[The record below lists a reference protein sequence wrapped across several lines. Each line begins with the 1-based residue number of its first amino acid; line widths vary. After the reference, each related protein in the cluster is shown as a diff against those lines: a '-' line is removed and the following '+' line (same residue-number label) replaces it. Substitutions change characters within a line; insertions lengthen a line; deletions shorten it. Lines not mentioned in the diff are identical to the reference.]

1 MSVLHGHLVEHPA
14 SDTQRIVD
22 MYIDNM
28 PAGGGTPGA
37 NSITTAM
44 LQNGQVT
51 DAKLAQ
57 DAVGEGNIK
66 NGAVTKSKLASGVLP
81 VAATKTTPGIVK
93 QAAKVEN
100 CASGD
105 GAACKDSINAIIQS
119 LKDAGIMAS
128 A

>member
-1 MSVLHGHLVEHPA
+1 MTTLNAH
-14 SDTQRIVD
+14 IVD
-22 MYIDNM
+22 QPANDSQAVVNLHIDNM
-28 PAGGGTPGA
+28 PAGGGTPAA
-37 NSITTAM
+37 NSVTTAM
-44 LQNGQVT
+44 LQNGSVNN
-51 DAKLAQ
+51 DKVAQ
-57 DAVGEGNIK
+57 DAIGEGNIK

-81 VAATKTTPGIVK
+81 VAATKTTHGIVK

-105 GAACKDSINAIIQS
+105 GAACQNSINAIIQS